1 MPSHKFVQVAT
12 GDYHSLAIDD
22 EGKLWSWGRN
32 DYKQLGDGTT
42 ENKKEPVQVY
52 GFLEKKK
59 KILVILN
66 IEWIHLN

>member
-22 EGKLWSWGRN
+22 EGKLWSWGMN

-42 ENKKEPVQVY
+42 ENKKEPEQV
-52 GFLEKKK
+52 LTEEKFTQ
-59 KILVILN
+59 ISSLWLS
-66 IEWIHLN
+66 